1 MSLYS
6 SSDCHYS
13 TKCQFVNINIYTY
26 TLVQSTKH
34 ERALLCTAFNKI
46 QPKYGEKYHE
56 HTNGTEEKYFILS
69 ENLIFRHFWVSFFSK
84 IVSRFHHGFH
94 VILIHGY
101 DEHYPDP
108 QKHAAG
114 LEDQV
119 EEGILSGSSVH
130 RHHLG
135 QLEMKNEK
143 KVEETLFPY
152 SCFAIKLEPGV
163 ICTVYYQERERERER
178 ETTPNI

>member
-6 SSDCHYS
+6 SSDCLYS

-69 ENLIFRHFWVSFFSK
+69 ENLIFRHFFSK
-84 IVSRFHHGFH
+84 MVSRFHHGFH

-119 EEGILSGSSVH
+119 EEGILPGSSVH
-130 RHHLG
+130 RHHLR

-143 KVEETLFPY
+143 KVEETLFRL
-152 SCFAIKLEPGV
+152 SWFV
-163 ICTVYYQERERERER
+163 INGEVWYLYTVFSLTKRERERDYA
-178 ETTPNI
+178 